1 MMYSSQQ
8 EWQLTRQTPAW
19 SGLGPMGGGGG
30 GVPAGIVHVKFGPG
44 QENACAWLS
53 DYVLHSCLCSEL

>member
-1 MMYSSQQ
+1 
-8 EWQLTRQTPAW
+8 
-19 SGLGPMGGGGG
+19 MGEGGG